1 MIQSIRIHAALF
13 SGVFLL
19 SLLSCSKDAPTPA
32 NLKHT
37 FPATTEVKIT
47 FDERTLPENC
57 LVFSHLLVS
66 IPAGMIE
73 TDIRQRVER
82 FAQTNGADHL
92 LVGMARESDT
102 GADDILFRSYGPASP
117 YSFSSRWAGWKFGFR
132 DWRNKGPLVDYGY
145 NSLNQAE
152 PAFDTEITSQA
163 ILLRCQAE

>member
-1 MIQSIRIHAALF
+1 MIQSIKIQAVLF
-13 SGVFLL
+13 SGLFLFV
-19 SLLSCSKDAPTPA
+19 LLSCSKDVPTSA
-32 NLKHT
+32 NLQQT
-37 FPATTEVKIT
+37 FPATTDVQIT
-47 FDERTLPENC
+47 FDERTIPENC

-82 FAQTNGADHL
+82 FAQTNGADYL
-92 LVGMARESDT
+92 LVGMARESDI
-102 GADDILFRSYGPASP
+102 GVNDILFRSYGPTSP
-117 YSFSSRWAGWKFGFR
+117 YSFTRRWAGWKFGFR